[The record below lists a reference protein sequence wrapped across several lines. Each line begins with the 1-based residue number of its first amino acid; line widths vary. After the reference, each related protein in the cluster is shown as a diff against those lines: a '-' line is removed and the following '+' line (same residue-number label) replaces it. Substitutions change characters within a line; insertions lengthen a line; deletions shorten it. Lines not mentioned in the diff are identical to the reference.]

1 MNDTKPG
8 EPLLIIK
15 RARRFYG
22 PFYSIVKIL
31 QFYIAIVFIMLDK
44 PYAPIVGWVMLIGLF
59 YAEIIPNCFKFIA
72 CYDDRIVVKYFF
84 WEKIIMLT
92 DIKEFTAY
100 KIPISFKQILAIRLK
115 PKIYDILIY
124 LGSISI
130 PMDYIASDDFEKLK
144 ILLKERNVRYFNF
157 KNFKYE

>member
-1 MNDTKPG
+1 MNDTKPD

-22 PFYSIVKIL
+22 PFYSVVKIL
-31 QFYIAIVFIMLDK
+31 QFYISIVFIMLDK
-44 PYAPIVGWVMLIGLF
+44 PYAPIAGWVMLIGLF
-59 YAEIIPNCFKFIA
+59 YTTVIPNCFKFIA
-72 CYDDRIVVKYFF
+72 CYDDRIVVKYLF
-84 WEKIIMLT
+84 WEKVIMLT

-115 PKIYDILIY
+115 LKIYDILVY